1 MTSSALAPD
10 LFGHDYFQ
18 DPYPAFSWLRKN
30 APVHELRFPVGDLP
44 MWMVSRYE
52 DVKELL
58 GDSQNFSSDATVWA
72 SEDFKKSGL
81 VFGSGTVIERILS
94 VLDPPD
100 HTRVR
105 KLAMSAFTPR
115 RTALW
120 EEPTREIVASA
131 LDRLEAMEKPDV
143 MEFASTVPAEVI
155 GRVLGIPLDKFRQ
168 ILHAIEKALVVDP
181 ERMTES
187 TLAYQEIVDYGR
199 EIIEE
204 KRRNPGE
211 DLTSVFI
218 QARDGDDRLD
228 ENELIAMVAL
238 MIMVGLDTT
247 RNLIGSAI
255 LALLDHPEQRELL
268 AARPELADAAVE
280 EFLRYDGALTVA
292 LIRFATRDVEFAG
305 VTIPAG
311 ATVIAGLQSANRDPE
326 VFENPD
332 VLDITRSGARHLGLG
347 HGLHNCLGA
356 ALARLESRIAIPA
369 FFERF
374 PKARLAVPR
383 GEVTYAESWLLRS
396 VLALPVDLH
405 GAGRG

>member
-1 MTSSALAPD
+1 M
-10 LFGHDYFQ
+10 
-18 DPYPAFSWLRKN
+18 
-30 APVHELRFPVGDLP
+30 HELRFPVGDLP
-44 MWMVSRYE
+44 MRIVSRYE
-52 DVKELL
+52 DVRDLL
-58 GDSQNFSSDATVWA
+58 GDSARFSSDATVWA

-131 LDRLEAMEKPDV
+131 LDRLEAMESPDV
-143 MEFASTVPAEVI
+143 MEFAGTVPAEVI

-168 ILHAIEKALVVDP
+168 ILHAIERALHVDP
-181 ERMTES
+181 EHMTES

-255 LALLDHPEQRELL
+255 LALIDHPDQRKLL
-268 AARPELADAAVE
+268 AERPELAEAAVE

-292 LIRFATRDVEFAG
+292 LIRFATQDVEFAG
-305 VTIPAG
+305 SAIPAG
-311 ATVIAGLQSANRDPE
+311 ATVVAALQSANRDPE
-326 VFENPD
+326 IFENPD
-332 VLDITRSGARHLGLG
+332 QLDITRSGPRHLGLG

-369 FFERF
+369 FFERY
-374 PKARLAVPR
+374 PNARLSVPR
-383 GEVTYAESWLLRS
+383 DEIRYAESWLLRS

-405 GAGRG
+405 GSGPR